1 MIGTSSA
8 QKSMYVFSSVFHAIS
23 TDGCGLVNGPIIA
36 WIVNPSASMESSDPD
51 PVISLYPAIAFENTA
66 QFLLRCLKGAH
77 PTECSSSIS
86 CIFGGNKS
94 TCEATPDLIPLSDAS
109 SQERAGIAEPRSTR
123 RHSKYLKILPNAQLE
138 SLVLLEKQ

>member
-1 MIGTSSA
+1 MLGSDGLWILLPSIPMPVKICATSTRVVPETSL
-8 QKSMYVFSSVFHAIS
+8 FHAIS

-51 PVISLYPAIAFENTA
+51 PDISLYPAIAFENTA

-86 CIFGGNKS
+86 CIFGGSKS
-94 TCEATPDLIPLSDAS
+94 TCNATPDPVPSVRRMIPVG
-109 SQERAGIAEPRSTR
+109 EM
-123 RHSKYLKILPNAQLE
+123 
-138 SLVLLEKQ
+138 